1 MLNSTYTNESS
12 PGSWTYFTYS
22 AVAGHGTLR
31 VQIAQRV
38 GAVEVFA
45 TKCQNRYECS
55 ASDYPSTTHHLT
67 NVTKLYPSIEVARYD
82 IDASLYMFGILSR
95 QNLFASY
102 LLTVTL
108 EDNILALQSGVT
120 VYEHVDKGY
129 QTHFSFTPTLN
140 LVVNI
145 QLYAVYGDADLY
157 VSTKFPRPTAA
168 NRSAEESPF
177 PSLYLLF
184 INLNLTF
191 PSDSIRRQHLN
202 CPLSI
207 AAPGAV

>member
-1 MLNSTYTNESS
+1 MVTFTIITIYHQADVMSYTNVSS
-12 PGSWTYFTYS
+12 PGSWTYFTYT
-22 AVAGHGTLR
+22 AAAGHGTLR

-45 TKCQNRYECS
+45 TKCQDRYYCS
-55 ASDYPSTTHHLT
+55 ASDYPSTTHYLT

-82 IDASLYMFGILSR
+82 TSASLYMFGILSR

-102 LLTVTL
+102 FLTVTL

-120 VYEHVDKGY
+120 VYEHVGKGY

-140 LVVNI
+140 LVVRI
-145 QLYAVYGDADLY
+145 QLNAVYGDADLY

-168 NRSAEESPF
+168 NRSAEESPY
-177 PSLYLLF
+177 PCLF
-184 INLNLTF
+184 VYQ
-191 PSDSIRRQHLN
+191 S
-202 CPLSI
+202 
-207 AAPGAV
+207 